1 MIEEFLKYILAEQAL
16 APLTADAYRRDLLQ
30 WADYATEGGRHELR
44 PETTSVT
51 DLRLWVAKLSHEG
64 MSATSVRRKIQSL
77 RAFFRFLMK
86 VYGMKE
92 NPAAEL
98 TPPRAPR
105 RLPVSVRRSETI
117 AMIDSTE
124 KIADEAAPG
133 DTFIARRNSLIL
145 DVLYTCGLR
154 CSELTGL
161 RDSAVDT
168 VKGELKVLG
177 KRNKERIVPFGS
189 ELSKQIELYR
199 EERARLGGEL
209 PDRLFLSAR
218 SRQLSRKSVYNIV
231 HRAMADSVHASRMS
245 PHVLRHSFATDL
257 LNDGAD
263 LTSVQ
268 QLLGHNSLSTTQ
280 IYTHISFRELK
291 QNYQQAHPRAQ
302 KKGGLPWK

>member
-16 APLTADAYRRDLLQ
+16 APLTVDAYRRDLQQ
-30 WADYATEGGRHELR
+30 WADYATAGGRHELR

-51 DLRLWVAKLSHEG
+51 DLRLWVATLARDGLSA
-64 MSATSVRRKIQSL
+64 SSVRRKIQSL
-77 RAFFRFLMK
+77 RAFFRFMMK
-86 VYGMKE
+86 VHGMKE

-105 RLPVSVRRSETI
+105 RLPVSVRRAETM
-117 AMIDSTE
+117 AMIDNAE
-124 KIADEAAPG
+124 KNADEAEPQNA
-133 DTFIARRNSLIL
+133 FIARRNSLIL
-145 DVLYTCGLR
+145 DMLYTCGLR

-161 RDSAVDT
+161 KDSAVDT

-177 KRNKERIVPFGS
+177 KRNKERIVPFGT
-189 ELSKQIELYR
+189 ELSEQIEMYR
-199 EERARLGGEL
+199 TARGEL
-209 PDRLFLSAR
+209 GEVLPDTLFISAK
-218 SRQLSRKSVYNIV
+218 SRPLSRKSVYNIV

>member
-30 WADYATEGGRHELR
+30 WADYATDNGRFELR

-51 DLRLWVAKLSHEG
+51 DLRLWVAKLAKDGLSV
-64 MSATSVRRKIQSL
+64 TTVRRKIQSL
-77 RAFFRFLMK
+77 RAFFRFMMK
-86 VYGMKE
+86 VHGMKE

-105 RLPVSVRRSETI
+105 RLPVSVRRSETM
-117 AMIDSTE
+117 AMIDSAE
-124 KIADEAAPG
+124 KVADEADLN

-145 DVLYTCGLR
+145 DVLYACGLR

-161 RDSAVDT
+161 KDSAVDT

-177 KRNKERIVPFGS
+177 KRNKERIVPFGT

-199 EERARLGGEL
+199 KERNRRGDDL
-209 PDRLFLSAR
+209 PDLLFVSAK
-218 SRQLSRKSVYNIV
+218 SCGLSRKSVYNIV
-231 HRAMADSVHASRMS
+231 HRAMSDSVHASRMS

>member
-30 WADYATEGGRHELR
+30 WAGYATDNGRFELR

-51 DLRLWVAKLSHEG
+51 DLRLWVAKLAREG
-64 MSATSVRRKIQSL
+64 LSVTTVRRKIQSL
-77 RAFFRFLMK
+77 RAFFRFMMK
-86 VYGMKE
+86 VHGMKE

-105 RLPVSVRRSETI
+105 RLPVSVRRSETM
-117 AMIDSTE
+117 AMIDNAE
-124 KIADEAAPG
+124 KVADETAPH

-161 RDSAVDT
+161 KDSAVDT

-177 KRNKERIVPFGS
+177 KRNKERIVPFGT

-199 EERARLGGEL
+199 KERNRRGDDL
-209 PDRLFLSAR
+209 PDLLFVSAK
-218 SRQLSRKSVYNIV
+218 SCGLSRKSVYNIV

>member
-30 WADYATEGGRHELR
+30 WADYATDNGRFELR

-51 DLRLWVAKLSHEG
+51 DLRLWVAKLAKEG
-64 MSATSVRRKIQSL
+64 LSVTTVRRKIQSL
-77 RAFFRFLMK
+77 RAFFRFMMK
-86 VYGMKE
+86 VHGMKE

-105 RLPVSVRRSETI
+105 RLPVSVRRSETM
-117 AMIDSTE
+117 AMIDSAE
-124 KIADEAAPG
+124 KVADEADPN

-145 DVLYTCGLR
+145 DMLYTCGLR

-161 RDSAVDT
+161 KDSAVDT

-177 KRNKERIVPFGS
+177 KRNKERIVPFGT

-199 EERARLGGEL
+199 KERNRRGDDL
-209 PDRLFLSAR
+209 PDLLFVSAK
-218 SRQLSRKSVYNIV
+218 SCGLSRKSVYNIV

>member
-30 WADYATEGGRHELR
+30 WADYATDNGRFELR

-51 DLRLWVAKLSHEG
+51 DLRLWVAKLAKDGLSV
-64 MSATSVRRKIQSL
+64 TTVRRKIQSL
-77 RAFFRFLMK
+77 RAFFRFMMK
-86 VYGMKE
+86 VHGMKE

-105 RLPVSVRRSETI
+105 RLPVSVRRSETM
-117 AMIDSTE
+117 AMIDSAE
-124 KIADEAAPG
+124 KIADEADLN

-161 RDSAVDT
+161 KDSAVDT

-177 KRNKERIVPFGS
+177 KRNKERIVPFGT

-199 EERARLGGEL
+199 KERNRRGDDL
-209 PDRLFLSAR
+209 PDLLFVSAK
-218 SRQLSRKSVYNIV
+218 SCGLSRKSVYNIV
-231 HRAMADSVHASRMS
+231 HRAMSDSVHASRMS

>member
-30 WADYATEGGRHELR
+30 WADYATEVGRYELR

-51 DLRLWVAKLSHEG
+51 DLRLWVAKLSREG

-77 RAFFRFLMK
+77 RAFFRFMMK
-86 VYGMKE
+86 VRGMKE

-105 RLPVSVRRSETI
+105 RLPVSVRRSETM
-117 AMIDSTE
+117 AMIDGAE
-124 KIADEAAPG
+124 KVADEAAPA

-209 PDRLFLSAR
+209 PDWLFLSAR

>member
-51 DLRLWVAKLSHEG
+51 DLRLWVAKLSREG

-77 RAFFRFLMK
+77 RAFFRFMMK
-86 VYGMKE
+86 VRGMKE

-105 RLPVSVRRSETI
+105 RLPVSVRRSETM
-117 AMIDSTE
+117 AMIDGAE
-124 KIADEAAPG
+124 KVADEAAPA

-209 PDRLFLSAR
+209 PDWLFLSAR